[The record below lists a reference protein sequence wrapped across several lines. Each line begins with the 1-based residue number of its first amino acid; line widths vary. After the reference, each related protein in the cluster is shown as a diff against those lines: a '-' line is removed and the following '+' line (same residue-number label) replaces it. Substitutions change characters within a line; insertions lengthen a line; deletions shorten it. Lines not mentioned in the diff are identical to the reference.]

1 MNSQLSVK
9 RPPEKFDTSAD
20 SGKATLSELAEYAV
34 YGGREELVALCETIS
49 RDVLFR
55 VMRWVSNYQDAED
68 ISQIVLLRVCENIY
82 KLKKPSA
89 IRSWLNSII
98 KNEINR
104 HYRNNSKIANT
115 VSIDEYYD
123 FPGTEAL
130 VEVDVESL
138 PSEYVLREEERRLV
152 MSLVDKLPKRQLEAT
167 LLHYFDGM
175 SITEVAEVM
184 NVTQPAVSRYLAL
197 AKDKVKTDLYA
208 HSGRSSLLYSVAF
221 NAAGPLMA
229 QAMIDEAAMLPYMGL
244 QTVKHVVAKG
254 LSRSQTATEENPSS
268 NVLVRKLTIVSTLT
282 LSVAAIIF
290 SFWIANQLSNR
301 GFRPIYTEGE
311 IIFTDSQ
318 KNPVTVNPSHVEAW
332 ARNERGTLSASH
344 WWITE
349 KGSDIIVD
357 SGDGANADDAL
368 PRMLSRG
375 LFGEFMLYFSMKDEA
390 GSSYTLHRQFW
401 VNESMLP

>member
-1 MNSQLSVK
+1 MNSQLAVK
-9 RPPEKFDTSAD
+9 RHPEKLDIETGT
-20 SGKATLSELAEYAV
+20 GKTTLCELAEYAV

-55 VMRWVSNYQDAED
+55 VMRWISNRQDAED
-68 ISQIVLLRVCENIY
+68 ISQIVLLRICENIY
-82 KLKKPSA
+82 KLKKPTA
-89 IRSWLNSII
+89 FRSWMNSII

-104 HYRNNSKIANT
+104 YYRNNSKNTNT

-123 FPGTEAL
+123 IAGSDAL
-130 VEVDVESL
+130 VEDDVESL

-184 NVTQPAVSRYLAL
+184 NVTQPAVSRYLSL
-197 AKDKVKTDLYA
+197 AKDKVKTELYA
-208 HSGRSSLLYSVAF
+208 HSGRSSLIYSVAF

-229 QAMIDEAAMLPYMGL
+229 QAMIDEASMLPYMGIK
-244 QTVKHVVAKG
+244 TVEHVVAKG
-254 LSRSQTATEENPSS
+254 LSISQTATPEDPIS
-268 NVLVRKLTIVSTLT
+268 NVLVRKLTIISTIALA
-282 LSVAAIIF
+282 VAAIIF
-290 SFWIANQLSNR
+290 SFWVANQLSHR
-301 GFRPIYTEGE
+301 GFRPVQTEGE

-318 KNPVTVNPSHVEAW
+318 KNPVTVNPSHIVAW
-332 ARNERGTLSASH
+332 AKNERGVLSASH

-349 KGSDIIVD
+349 KGSEVIVD
-357 SGDGANADDAL
+357 SGDGADADEAL
-368 PRMLSRG
+368 TRMLSRG

-390 GSSYTLHRQFW
+390 GSSYTLQRQFW
-401 VNESMLP
+401 VNESMTP